1 MLFRILLL
9 TGMGLCF
16 FSCEKM
22 KDSDYDSQVTGRY
35 FDQELKGAWTR
46 YYSARD
52 INNGITRWTDSIRF
66 AENNRGTQQIY
77 RFSVLEQEISFLYY
91 TDEDS
96 LFLIRKKNTEKWI
109 YTVKNDSL
117 FLMTPQ
123 PGYSSYCMFLNYR
136 KVK

>member
-66 AENNRGTQQIY
+66 AENNRGTHK
-77 RFSVLEQEISFLYY
+77 STGFLYWN
-91 TDEDS
+91 
-96 LFLIRKKNTEKWI
+96 KKYPFFTIPMK
-109 YTVKNDSL
+109 TA
-117 FLMTPQ
+117 F
-123 PGYSSYCMFLNYR
+123 F
-136 KVK
+136 